1 MLERLVF
8 GLFVFC
14 LMLDVV
20 LMQARRTGNYYNYLY
35 NLIYGNSDLADSFQ
49 DALSDMYGG
58 SYND

>member
-20 LMQARRTGNYYNYLY
+20 LLQVRSTGNYNNYLY
-35 NLIYGNSDLADSFQ
+35 NLIYGNSDWADSFQ
-49 DALSDMYGG
+49 DALSDMYG